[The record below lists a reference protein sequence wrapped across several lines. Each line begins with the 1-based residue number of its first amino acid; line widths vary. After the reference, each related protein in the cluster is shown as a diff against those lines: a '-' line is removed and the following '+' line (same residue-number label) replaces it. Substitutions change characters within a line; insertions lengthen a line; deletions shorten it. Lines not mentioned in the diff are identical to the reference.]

1 MPEPRPGRDSD
12 LMRSDLRSEGVTNEI
27 STAYGAAQRRV
38 CVCFFSDMQRL
49 GSAAQARTAALGVAG
64 LCLHALAVRVC
75 R

>member
-12 LMRSDLRSEGVTNEI
+12 LMRSDLRSEGHEI
-27 STAYGAAQRRV
+27 RLTGGTAQGV
-38 CVCFFSDMQRL
+38 CVCFFSDMQRH

>member
-12 LMRSDLRSEGVTNEI
+12 LMRSDLRSEGRRVTRY
-27 STAYGAAQRRV
+27 AYGAQRRV